1 MLPCTRSDDDVEQAG
16 FVLHVEEGH
25 SPCCPRS
32 LSVGDDSS
40 NFYTPSSLDV
50 AQPVN
55 SHHTSSIKDAPD
67 VANRMVGRTD
77 SGGTDVVTQ

>member
-1 MLPCTRSDDDVEQAG
+1 MLPCTRSDDDVEQAC

-25 SPCCPRS
+25 SPRCPRS

-50 AQPVN
+50 AQPIN
-55 SHHTSSIKDAPD
+55 SDHTSSIKDAPD
-67 VANRMVGRTD
+67 VANRMVCCAD
-77 SGGTDVVTQ
+77 SGGTDIVT

>member
-1 MLPCTRSDDDVEQAG
+1 M
-16 FVLHVEEGH
+16 
-25 SPCCPRS
+25 
-32 LSVGDDSS
+32 GDDSS

-55 SHHTSSIKDAPD
+55 SHHTSPIKDAPD